1 MSDSNPL
8 WSKISSGSGDAV
20 SDVIGPDYSYADNV
34 PGPSSLGIGS
44 DGSFSQLGRN
54 ASGIAEYVKI
64 LIEGDPPLGNQFFVN
79 TGGSCVAKDGS
90 TQPRLNYINNMSSG
104 EAALPASMK
113 ELGADFNG
121 LIPGVVDDIEG
132 LNPIHLFTS
141 LMSDATPQ
149 CGCYKC
155 NVSSGNQYGFLTP
168 TLSPDFD
175 PALCTEVDV
184 SNCAASTT
192 ESFTNME
199 SSSAIP
205 TIVAGIA
212 FLLIVFSAKN

>member
-1 MSDSNPL
+1 MSSSNPL
-8 WSKISSGSGDAV
+8 WGKISSGAGDAT
-20 SDVIGPDYSYADNV
+20 SDIIGPDYSYADNV

-44 DGSFSQLGRN
+44 DGTMSQLGRN

-90 TQPRLNYINNMSSG
+90 TQSRLNYINNMSSG

-155 NVSSGNQYGFLTP
+155 SVSSGNQYGFLTP
-168 TLSPDFD
+168 SLSPDFD
-175 PALCTEVDV
+175 PSLCTEVDV
-184 SNCAASTT
+184 SNCTSSGT
-192 ESFTNME
+192 ESFTVGADIP
-199 SSSAIP
+199 AIP
-205 TIVAGIA
+205 TIVALLG
-212 FLLIVFSAKN
+212 FLFIVFSAK